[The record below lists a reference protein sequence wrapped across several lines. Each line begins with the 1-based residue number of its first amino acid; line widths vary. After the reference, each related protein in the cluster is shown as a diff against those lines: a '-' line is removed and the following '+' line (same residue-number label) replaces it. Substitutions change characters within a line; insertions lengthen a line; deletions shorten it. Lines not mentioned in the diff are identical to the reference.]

1 MGEAPSGALL
11 CYKVSMRLALKLHPD
26 SLCPA
31 ATQIDVDIARP
42 HGGRLVLNYAVAGKI
57 GDLHLPPVTSPTRA
71 EELWQHTCFET
82 FIGSAGNETYYEFN
96 FSPSTRWA
104 AYQFDGY
111 RRGMRVASSISAPAI
126 EVQASPERFTL
137 RAALQLDQF
146 SSLPRHVPWRLGLSA
161 LIEETNCRKSYW
173 ALAHP
178 PGKPDFHHPD
188 CFAHEFSPT

>member
-1 MGEAPSGALL
+1 
-11 CYKVSMRLALKLHPD
+11 MRLALKLHPE

-31 ATQIDVDIARP
+31 ATQIDADIAWL
-42 HGGRLVLNYAVAGKI
+42 HGGCMALSYAVTGTIA
-57 GDLHLPPVTSPTRA
+57 DPRLPAVSSPTRA

-104 AYQFDGY
+104 AYQFGGY

-161 LIEETNCRKSYW
+161 LIEETNGRKSYW

-178 PGKPDFHHPD
+178 PGKP
-188 CFAHEFSPT
+188 